1 MLEIEFLKFQQ
12 IYWLFL
18 FILIVP
24 IWLWLVWGYTKRK
37 LRSKDFANLKI
48 IEPLS
53 RLPSFRFEI
62 ARRFI
67 VTCIITLLVCSLAGL
82 QYYSF
87 DELPLKEQV
96 GIVVCLDISR
106 SMTAEELY
114 FGEGGRL
121 GAAKREIEDF
131 VSHLSPGYRLGLLV
145 FAGNILDNLP
155 PLTSKYED
163 FLLVVRGDALT
174 PDLISDQGTNIEW
187 AIKKAVDMFDE
198 KAKIRIIIFVSDGE
212 EEEGQQ
218 TDIES
223 ALSYAR
229 ENKVKIYTIG
239 VGRDTSP
246 IPDYDSEKIG
256 YLKNDNGQVIMT
268 KPDAR
273 MLSRIANAAGGV
285 YASYDQKEK
294 LVGTLNQIINE
305 AGVSSRIRIPQWKD
319 LSQGF
324 LLAAILLIILL
335 WLMELKFLKKD
346 KI

>member
-1 MLEIEFLKFQQ
+1 MLENGFLKFQQ
-12 IYWLFL
+12 IYWLL
-18 FILIVP
+18 LLILIIPV
-24 IWLWLVWGYTKRK
+24 WLWLVRGYKKRK
-37 LRSKDFANLKI
+37 LRSKDFANLNI
-48 IEPLS
+48 VGPLS
-53 RLPSFRFEI
+53 RLPSLRFEI
-62 ARRFI
+62 TRRLI
-67 VTCIITLLVCSLAGL
+67 VVCVIALLVCSLAGL

-96 GIVVCLDISR
+96 GIIVCLDISR
-106 SMTAEELY
+106 SMTAEESY

-121 GAAKREIEDF
+121 GAAKREIENF
-131 VSHLSPGYRLGLLV
+131 VSYLSPGYRLGLLV

-163 FLLVVRGDALT
+163 FLLVIRGGALT
-174 PDLISDQGTNIEW
+174 PDLISDQGTNFEW

-198 KAKIRIIIFVSDGE
+198 EAKIRIIIFVSDGE

-218 TDIES
+218 TDVES
-223 ALSYAR
+223 ALDYAK

-239 VGRDTSP
+239 VGRNTAP
-246 IPDYDSEKIG
+246 IPDYNSDKID
-256 YLKNDNGQVIMT
+256 YLKDDKGQVIMT

-273 MLSRIANAAGGV
+273 MLSRIANIGGGV
-285 YASYDQKEK
+285 YASYDRKEK
-294 LVGTLNQIINE
+294 LVAALNQIINE
-305 AGVSSRIRIPQWKD
+305 AEVSSRVRIPQWKE

-324 LLAAILLIILL
+324 LLAAVLLIILL